1 MSSLPQ
7 NLPAWLGDFFSFL
20 SAEKGLASNT
30 LAAYGSDISQ
40 YLAYLKH
47 QNLNFDPHC
56 PPGREKIQD
65 FLGTLMDR
73 RIASATIVRMLV
85 ALRALHRFLVN
96 EGLSTCDPT
105 EDFESYRLWKKL
117 PDILNIEEVGRLL
130 RAPDLQS
137 RHGLRDRAMLELLYA
152 TGLRVTELVEI
163 TPERINWKEGYLLVK
178 GKGNK
183 ERLVPIGSTAL
194 AVTRRYLRER
204 GAGDEKQPL
213 FLSWGRKGFTRVGF
227 WKMIRRY
234 ARRAGITKSISP
246 HTLRH
251 SFATHLLAGGADL
264 RVVQE
269 MLGHADINT
278 TQIYTHVDRRRL
290 QAVHRQ
296 YHPRA

>member
-1 MSSLPQ
+1 MIPP
-7 NLPAWLGDFFSFL
+7 NLPVWLGDFFNFL
-20 SAEKGLASNT
+20 SAEKGLAANT

-40 YLAYLKH
+40 YLAYLKR
-47 QNLNFDPHC
+47 QNLVFDPRC

-65 FLGTLMDR
+65 FLGALMSR
-73 RIASATIVRMLV
+73 RKASATIVRILV
-85 ALRALHRFLVN
+85 SLRALHRFLVN
-96 EGLSTCDPT
+96 EGLNNCDPT

-117 PDILNIEEVGRLL
+117 PDILNVEEVGKLL

-137 RHGLRDRAMLELLYA
+137 RHGLRDRAMLEFLYA

-163 TPERINWKEGYLLVK
+163 TPDRINWEEGYLLVK
-178 GKGNK
+178 GKGRK
-183 ERLVPIGSTAL
+183 ERLVPIGTTAL
-194 AVTRRYLRER
+194 AVTRRYWRER
-204 GAGDEKQPL
+204 GAGDNAQPL

-278 TQIYTHVDRRRL
+278 TQIYTHVDRSRL

>member
-1 MSSLPQ
+1 MIPQ

-40 YLAYLKH
+40 YLEYLKT
-47 QNLNFDPHC
+47 QNLVFDPHC

-65 FLGTLMDR
+65 FLGTLMNR

-204 GAGDEKQPL
+204 GAGDEKRPL

-278 TQIYTHVDRRRL
+278 TQIYTHVDRSRL